1 MQVICLR
8 ALFSGIGALSVIVP
22 HTPQLRRQLCV
33 IQLTDFGEVQ
43 PCVATSS
50 PQRVFMSKHDC
61 VCPAGLVPFSEAGER
76 PVTFSHST
84 SSRVRTGRT
93 PSSAFIFRAE
103 AFIDANFSCRPS
115 S

>member
-8 ALFSGIGALSVIVP
+8 ALFSGIGALSVMVP

-50 PQRVFMSKHDC
+50 PAKKFGIVSDSKNHHQ
-61 VCPAGLVPFSEAGER
+61 PIGLQ
-76 PVTFSHST
+76 
-84 SSRVRTGRT
+84 
-93 PSSAFIFRAE
+93 
-103 AFIDANFSCRPS
+103 
-115 S
+115 